1 MARPPRRAIRI
12 EHPDPP
18 TAVGPERHR
27 GNPIRP
33 TGDPVSQH
41 SSDHPEQRD
50 HPPIAPQE
58 DPVEPA
64 RTAPADGIPLG
75 RLILGRA
82 WPYRVG

>member
-1 MARPPRRAIRI
+1 M
-12 EHPDPP
+12 
-18 TAVGPERHR
+18 
-27 GNPIRP
+27 
-33 TGDPVSQH
+33 SQH

-58 DPVEPA
+58 DPVEHA